1 MKVMFYVQHL
11 LGIGHLVRAS
21 RIASAL
27 VSDGQDV
34 TMVTGGVA
42 VDGFPGPQV
51 ANIQLPPLRS
61 ADDSFSGLADEHGRE
76 AGDAYLTRRKEA
88 LIKAFDDIEPD
99 CLIIEAYPFARR
111 QMRFELLPLLEHVK
125 SLPPG
130 RRPMVVSSI
139 RDILQPKSAK
149 RDEATAGLVDGYFDL
164 VLVHGDERFAMLDE
178 TFSAAGSIADKTAYT
193 GMIAPDETVAPV
205 ADRYDVIV
213 SAGGGAVGEDLLRA
227 GLAAREL
234 TSFNSGRWLI
244 VTGPNLPDAA
254 VARLRA
260 DAPDNVEI
268 VRFRPDLALLL
279 RQARVSVSQAG
290 YNTVADV
297 LRAKCASVLVP
308 FAAHGEQ
315 EQTIRASRLQAA
327 GLAVCVE
334 PGDVS
339 PADLARAIDAA
350 SMQDRDYTAGM
361 LLDGAAASACILRE
375 RHEAF
380 RRDRSA

>member
-27 VSDGQDV
+27 ASDGQDV

-42 VDGFPGPQV
+42 VDGFPAAQV
-51 ANIQLPPLRS
+51 ANVRLPPLRS

-76 AGDAYLTRRKEA
+76 AGDVYLTRRKQA
-88 LIKAFDDIEPD
+88 LISAFDDIEPD
-99 CLIIEAYPFARR
+99 CLIIEAFPFARR
-111 QMRFELLPLLEHVK
+111 QMRFELLPLLEHLN

-149 RDEATAGLVDGYFDL
+149 RDEATAGLVRDYFDL
-164 VLVHGDERFAMLDE
+164 VLVHGDERFATLDE

-193 GMIAPDETVAPV
+193 GMIAPDDAEPSV

-227 GLAAREL
+227 SLAAREL
-234 TSFNSGRWLI
+234 TALNSARWLI
-244 VTGPNLPDAA
+244 VTGPNLPDEA
-254 VARLRA
+254 VARLQA
-260 DAPDNVEI
+260 DASEDVEI
-268 VRFRPDLALLL
+268 VRFRPDLAHLL

-297 LRAKCASVLVP
+297 LRAQCASVLVP
-308 FAAHGEQ
+308 FASHGEQ
-315 EQTIRASRLQAA
+315 EQTIR
-327 GLAVCVE
+327 
-334 PGDVS
+334 
-339 PADLARAIDAA
+339 
-350 SMQDRDYTAGM
+350 
-361 LLDGAAASACILRE
+361 
-375 RHEAF
+375 
-380 RRDRSA
+380 

>member
-1 MKVMFYVQHL
+1 MKIMFYVQHL

-34 TMVTGGVA
+34 TMVTGGMA
-42 VDGFPGPQV
+42 VDGFPAAQV
-51 ANIQLPPLRS
+51 ANVQLPPLRS

-76 AGDAYLTRRKEA
+76 AGDVYLARRKQA
-88 LIKAFDDIEPD
+88 LIKAFDEIEPD
-99 CLIIEAYPFARR
+99 CLVIEAYPFARR
-111 QMRFELLPLLEHVK
+111 QMRFELLPLLDHVK

-164 VLVHGDERFAMLDE
+164 VLVHGDERFATLDE
-178 TFSAAGSIADKTAYT
+178 TFSAAGSIADKIAYT
-193 GMIAPDETVAPV
+193 GMIAPDETVPPV

-227 GLAAREL
+227 SLAAREL
-234 TSFNSGRWLI
+234 TSLNSAHWLI

-254 VARLRA
+254 VARLQG
-260 DAPDNVEI
+260 DASDDVEI
-268 VRFRPDLALLL
+268 VRFRPDLAHLL

-327 GLAVCVE
+327 GLAVCMQ
-334 PGDVS
+334 PGDLS

-350 SMQDRDYTAGM
+350 CKQDRDYADGM
-361 LLDGAAASACILRE
+361 LLDGAVATAGVLRE
-375 RHEAF
+375 RHEEF
-380 RRDRSA
+380 KRDQSA